1 MGNMMSEVLSSK
13 VQPIPAGFHTIT
25 PHLVVFDAK
34 AALDF
39 YQRAFGASVLGA
51 MPSEDGK
58 RIMHACLQIG
68 DSKLMLCDEFRE
80 FGQTAPTTLGGSPV
94 SIHLY
99 VEDADA
105 FFERAVLAGATI
117 IMPVNDTFWGDR
129 YGKVSDPF
137 GHHWAIAT
145 CVREVSCEE
154 MSKASKACSSA
165 NA

>member
-1 MGNMMSEVLSSK
+1 MSK

-25 PHLVVFDAK
+25 PHLIVFDAK
-34 AALDF
+34 AAIEF
-39 YQRAFGASVLGA
+39 YQRAFGATCDGA

-58 RIMHACLQIG
+58 RIMHASLQIG

-80 FGQTAPTTLGGSPV
+80 YGGNAPTSLGGSPV
-94 SIHLY
+94 TIHLY

-117 IMPVNDTFWGDR
+117 EMPVSEMFWGDR

-137 GHHWAIAT
+137 GHQWSIAT
-145 CVREVSCEE
+145 HVREVSCED
-154 MSKASKACSSA
+154 MAKAAAKSCAGAKA
-165 NA
+165 